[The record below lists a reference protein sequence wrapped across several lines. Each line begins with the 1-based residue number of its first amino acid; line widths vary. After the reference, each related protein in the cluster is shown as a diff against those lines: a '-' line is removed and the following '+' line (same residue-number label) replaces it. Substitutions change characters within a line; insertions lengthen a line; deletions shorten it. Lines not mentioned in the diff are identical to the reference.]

1 MRNTNPSQAIVTD
14 AVESL
19 WDKVHTAKYLH
30 ISVKTLDRWNA
41 ENRGPR
47 GLKVGVQVRY
57 RPADVQAFLESCST
71 VGGAISAA
79 PGHGVAA

>member
-1 MRNTNPSQAIVTD
+1 MRNTNPSQAAVTD
-14 AVESL
+14 TAETL
-19 WDKVHTAKYLH
+19 WDKRATAKYLH

-57 RPADVQAFLESCST
+57 RPADVQAFLESCAT
-71 VGGAISAA
+71 VGG
-79 PGHGVAA
+79 GVFDKCRHFR

>member
-1 MRNTNPSQAIVTD
+1 MKHKNTSQGTMD
-14 AVESL
+14 ETL
-19 WDKVHTAKYLH
+19 WDKVTTARYLG
-30 ISVKTLDRWNA
+30 ISRPTLDRWLA
-41 ENRGPR
+41 EGRGPR

-57 RPADVQAFLESCST
+57 RPADVHAFLESCST